1 MQQAKR
7 RKLTIE
13 RYVPKFKVGDI
24 VLHEDTEFIVIKNDR
39 KNNTC
44 CTLKRRFRPWQSFY
58 NRIINKDELQLAS
71 QNWRENLKCKD
82 CVLYDCEGINMNCV
96 ITSRDLNEL
105 TIQPFGVRYFYKVDI
120 HSDEIARTVFRCP
133 DNYKIFTEDLF
144 SQYLNSS
151 VQVQQETG
159 SRWGTVIDTFNDLFF
174 VSFYTTGG
182 DGWYKSEQIKIEHV
196 SQDLCEN
203 GFEEMGSFN
212 IKYKSDY
219 KLLLE
224 RYSDQGILNKLMTSE
239 TFREAFWGENMWLTR
254 SLSSL
259 DQWYDHWV
267 HYNDYTYNK
276 SNHEILRGYID
287 IQRLGQDPEKKCDF
301 FKDISSGKLRK
312 AKRLEAILRAKKLIK
327 LNYTLNGDS
336 IKCTVSRPVTYQHRW
351 SGCSTKLFTHLVP
364 ALMVMSG
371 GSYHSE
377 SGRLDDIV
385 KSRGCGNLQSK
396 IVVTK
401 CPTKIPLLPFQE
413 QIVEMMIKR
422 EATTWQE
429 LFKCTTLKGC
439 DFNIIECLTRDGMW
453 SGGILGLKVGLGKTI
468 CTLGLITKSPG
479 KTLVVLTLSL
489 IDQWIKETKKFTSLK
504 IGEVHGR
511 KDDLKKE
518 EEFDIIFTTYGTL
531 VSHHRRGGSLR
542 SHRAFDRVIFDESHT
557 IKSNGTTLTA
567 CKMVHAKK
575 RWCISAT
582 PFRDQIFKNINLQL
596 RMLHMS
602 GSHDNRLMNALTYDP
617 HCKPNCVI
625 VDRIMESIIRPN
637 IVGVITRSVT
647 WHTHPY
653 FIDIDTYTLYK
664 SLFKMILLKINE
676 LIQSYQFTRS
686 YQKVK
691 SLFNTLLIFCSSPRM
706 VPLYWWGEV
715 IEGITNSVNINE
727 LNEKLTAEESNF
739 SKQVMQDLE
748 KLNEL
753 TCCLCL
759 EPFTRPTITKC
770 KHMFCHE
777 CIHTSLKYKNKCPQC
792 RQCIREEDL
801 QEIVD
806 KPEEDHTDNALIVK
820 DPLGRKVKLQPGI
833 KEIYSKIGESPKTE
847 IIKEIVENSKQ
858 TVIFSEFNSV
868 LDYFHTR
875 VGGCIVSGR
884 STRSRR
890 DKEISKFTQGESK
903 ALFLSLKIADVGI
916 NLTAA
921 DTIIFLEP
929 KMDKSVEIQAIG
941 RVRRIGQQNDIKIH
955 RIISDD
961 VIEGKIQPIF
971 TDYNIAIQHIMNS
984 GCSSATQAK
993 KKKSAYMR
1001 CMLQLFKL

>member
-1 MQQAKR
+1 MSEAKR
-7 RKLTIE
+7 RKLTHE

-39 KNNTC
+39 KNNST
-44 CTLKRRFRPWQSFY
+44 CTLKRRYRPWQSYY

-71 QNWRENLKCKD
+71 QNWRENLKGRD
-82 CVLYDCEGINMNCV
+82 CVLYDCEGINMYCV
-96 ITSRDLNEL
+96 ITNRCLNEL
-105 TIQPFGVRYFYKVDI
+105 TIQPLGVRYFYKVDI
-120 HSDEIARTVFRCP
+120 HSDEIARTNFRCP
-133 DNYKIFTEDLF
+133 DIYKIFTEDLF
-144 SQYLNSS
+144 NPYLNSS
-151 VQVQQETG
+151 VQVQNETG
-159 SRWGTVIDTFNDLFF
+159 SAWGTVIDTFNDLVF
-174 VSFYTTGG
+174 VDFYTGG
-182 DGWYKSEQIKIEHV
+182 DGWYKPEQVKIEHV
-196 SQDLCEN
+196 SQDLCTSE
-203 GFEEMGSFN
+203 FEEIGSFN

-219 KLLLE
+219 KYILQ
-224 RYSDQGILNKLMTSE
+224 RYSDHGMLNKMMTSE
-239 TFREAFWGENMWLTR
+239 TFREAFWGENMWLTH

-276 SNHEILRGYID
+276 SGHAILRGYID
-287 IQRLGQDPEKKCDF
+287 IQRLGQDPEKKCDV
-301 FKDISSGKLRK
+301 FKDISSGKVRK

-327 LNYTLNGDS
+327 LNYTLNGDY
-336 IKCTVSRPVTYQHRW
+336 IECTVSRPVTYRHRW
-351 SGCSTKLFTHLVP
+351 MGCSTKLFTHLVP

-371 GSYHSE
+371 AVNYHSE
-377 SGRLDDIV
+377 SGRLDDVV
-385 KSRGCGNLQSK
+385 KSRGCDNLQSK

-422 EATTWQE
+422 EATSWQE

-439 DFNIIECLTRDGMW
+439 DFNIIDCLTSDGVW

-531 VSHHRRGGSLR
+531 VSHYRRRGSLR
-542 SHRAFDRVIFDESHT
+542 SHQFDRVIFDESHT

-567 CKMVHAKK
+567 CKMVLAKK

-806 KPEEDHTDNALIVK
+806 KPEEESDVDNALIVK

-833 KEIYSKIGESPKTE
+833 KEIYSKIGESPKTK

-868 LDYFHTR
+868 LDYFHGR

-890 DKEISKFTQGESK
+890 DKEISKFSRGESK

-929 KMDKSVEIQAIG
+929 KMDTSVEKQAIG

-971 TDYNIAIQHIMNS
+971 TDYNIAIRHIMNS